1 MKKTMFKFFAASLMI
16 LGLASFDNLSTWT
29 KTGSNLSKYDMGERV
44 SSNTEGPGVITI
56 KSKGNAV
63 NDFGIMTHHLPAAT
77 FQGKRVRIS
86 GITKAKDVNAWGG
99 LWLNVNQSASQT
111 IQLENMVISKVSGSS
126 KGYIISQVVMDVP
139 QGSAGISYGAVLKGD
154 GQLFVGRVMFEI
166 VGNEVPLTQ

>member
-1 MKKTMFKFFAASLMI
+1 MKKTMFKFLAASLI
-16 LGLASFDNLSTWT
+16 FIGLASFDNLSTWT
-29 KTGSNLSKYDMGERV
+29 KTGSNLSKYDMGESV
-44 SSNTEGPGVITI
+44 SANTEGPGIITL

-86 GITKAKDVNAWGG
+86 GIVKAKDVNAWGG
-99 LWLNVNQSASQT
+99 LWLNVNHATSQT
-111 IQLENMVISKVSGSS
+111 IQLDKMVISKVSGSS
-126 KGYIISQVVMDVP
+126 KGYNFAKVVMDVP

-166 VGNEVPLTQ
+166 VGNDVPLTQ